1 MPTSQRTRKAV
12 AALETL
18 RAEAARRG
26 YTPIEP
32 AILQPLEP
40 FLDLS
45 GEDIRARLLL
55 ATDPAGREFCLRPDF
70 TIPVSLHHIASADLS
85 SPARHAPTR
94 YAPTRY
100 AYAGPVFRHR
110 IGGTEPDEFLQAG
123 VESFGDE
130 DPLPRDA
137 EIVGEGIEAA
147 SRLGLMTPA
156 LKLGDPTLFLAAA
169 EALDVPAPAM
179 RRLRGAFG
187 RAGGVARA
195 LSDDASEGMRSA
207 ELDQFS
213 EMPADAVR
221 ALVSRM
227 ADMAGIAPVGGRSV
241 DEIAERIVERAQGAE
256 AAAIAPEARD
266 ILTMLSAVAG
276 PPGEALDQIGAI
288 AKDAGII
295 LDDAL
300 DTLSDRT
307 DMIRNALRD
316 VLPGQTPKLS
326 FVASFGRQ
334 LDYYSGFVFEV
345 TDTRDPLNE
354 PLVGGGRYDS
364 LLQALGADRVVPAVG
379 YSVWV
384 DRVLAREAG
393 GVP

>member
-1 MPTSQRTRKAV
+1 MPTSKRTKKAI
-12 AALETL
+12 AALDTL

-26 YTPIEP
+26 YTAIEP

-70 TIPVSLHHIASADLS
+70 TIPVSLHHIATADLS
-85 SPARHAPTR
+85 E
-94 YAPTRY
+94 PTRY

-123 VESFGDE
+123 VESFGD
-130 DPLPRDA
+130 DSPLARDA

-169 EALDVPAPAM
+169 EALAVPAPAM

-195 LSDDASEGMRSA
+195 LADDASEGLRSA
-207 ELDQFS
+207 EADQFS
-213 EMPADAVR
+213 EMPAEAVR

-241 DEIAERIVERAQGAE
+241 DEIAERIVERAQGVE

-316 VLPGQTPKLS
+316 VLPGQAPAVS

-345 TDTRDPLNE
+345 TDAKTANGE
-354 PLVGGGRYDS
+354 PLVGGGRYDF
-364 LLQALGADRVVPAVG
+364 LLEALGAHQAVLAVG

-384 DRVLAREAG
+384 DRILAHDAG
-393 GVP
+393 GAS

>member
-1 MPTSQRTRKAV
+1 MPASDLTKKSI

-26 YTPIEP
+26 YTAIEP

-70 TIPVSLHHIASADLS
+70 TIPVSLYHLASGDLS
-85 SPARHAPTR
+85 APTR
-94 YAPTRY
+94 YS
-100 AYAGPVFRHR
+100 YAGPVFRHR
-110 IGGTEPDEFLQAG
+110 SGGGEPDEFLQAG
-123 VESFGDE
+123 VESFGD
-130 DPLPRDA
+130 DMPLARDA
-137 EIVGEGIEAA
+137 EIVGEGIETA

-156 LKLGDPTLFLAAA
+156 LRLGDPTLFLAAA
-169 EALDVPAPAM
+169 EALEVPAPAM
-179 RRLRGAFG
+179 RRLRAGFG

-195 LSDDASEGMRSA
+195 LTDDATESRQATGA
-207 ELDQFS
+207 DQFAD
-213 EMPADAVR
+213 MPAEAVR

-227 ADMAGIAPVGGRSV
+227 ADMAGIAPVGGRTA
-241 DEIAERIVERAQGAE
+241 DEIAERIVERAQGAD
-256 AAAIAPEARD
+256 AAVLTTEARD
-266 ILTMLSAVAG
+266 VLTMISAIAG

-288 AKDAGII
+288 ARDAGIM
-295 LDDAL
+295 LDDVL
-300 DTLSDRT
+300 DTLADRT
-307 DMIRNALRD
+307 EMIQSTLRD
-316 VLPGQTPKLS
+316 VLPGQAPGLS

-345 TDTRDPLNE
+345 TDGSDTTDASDV
-354 PLVGGGRYDS
+354 PLVGGGRYDQ
-364 LLQALGADRVVPAVG
+364 LLSALGASKPVAAVG

-384 DRVLAREAG
+384 DRILSRGGAR
-393 GVP
+393 